1 MRLDKF
7 LSNAGIGSRKEVK
20 TLIKQER
27 VRVNNHIIKS
37 EKFNIDENVDEVFL
51 DDERIIYQDFYYF
64 LLNKPKNYVSSTK
77 MERNYPPV
85 TDLVSEYDFVDL
97 FPVGRLDVDT
107 TGVLILTNNGTL
119 AHRLISPKFEVDKTY
134 LVETDY
140 PIQKEMIIAFEKGVM
155 LDDEKLLPA
164 KLEILDDNIGR
175 VTIHQG
181 KYHQVKR
188 MFARYGLTV
197 ISLEREK
204 FAFLDKGNLK
214 QGETRQLTNEEVI
227 KLKELVNL

>member
-1 MRLDKF
+1 
-7 LSNAGIGSRKEVK
+7 
-20 TLIKQER
+20 
-27 VRVNNHIIKS
+27 
-37 EKFNIDENVDEVFL
+37 
-51 DDERIIYQDFYYF
+51 
-64 LLNKPKNYVSSTK
+64 

-164 KLEILDDNIGR
+164 KLEILDDNVGR

-204 FAFLDKGNLK
+204 FAFLEKGNLK

>member
-164 KLEILDDNIGR
+164 KLEILDDNVGR

-197 ISLEREK
+197 IFLEREK

>member
-164 KLEILDDNIGR
+164 KLKILDDNIGR

>member
-164 KLEILDDNIGR
+164 KLEILDDNVGR

>member
-175 VTIHQG
+175 VTIHQE

>member
-7 LSNAGIGSRKEVK
+7 LSNAGLGSRKEVK
-20 TLIKQER
+20 ILIKQGS
-27 VRVNNHIIKS
+27 VRVNSHIIKS
-37 EKFNIDENVDEVFL
+37 DKFNIDENVDEIFVN
-51 DDERIIYQDFYYF
+51 DEKIIYQDFYYL
-64 LLNKPKNYVSSTK
+64 LLNKPQNYVSATK

-85 TDLVSEYDFVDL
+85 TDLAVGYEHIDL

-164 KLEILDDNIGR
+164 KLEILDYNKGR

-197 ISLEREK
+197 VSLEREK
-204 FAFLDKGNLK
+204 FAFLDKGNLS
-214 QGETRQLTNEEVI
+214 QGEIRELTNEEVLA
-227 KLKELVNL
+227 LKELVNL

>member
-51 DDERIIYQDFYYF
+51 DDERIVYQDFYYF

-164 KLEILDDNIGR
+164 KLEILDDNVGR

-204 FAFLDKGNLK
+204 FAFLEKGNLK